1 MSKDRLSYSGGG
13 QEGSYELSYQL
24 ACGKLATIGDIE
36 EQCRRAGAC
45 YIAPGKVIID
55 YLAQSYS
62 ITLSDAKIA
71 RENSETEVPL
81 RDKILILH
89 YFTMAKG
96 TPATGILITYK
107 QLPGGLSYFPVFA
120 HRAITPL
127 VKYFGNNPE
136 MLTKVATAKLEGHE
150 MDFGDASVAINA
162 FSRVPVILV
171 LWRGDEEVAP
181 SANILFDANISDYLS
196 TEDVAVLCE
205 TIAWRLV
212 KDMRSA

>member
-1 MSKDRLSYSGGG
+1 MTKDRSSYSGGK
-13 QEGSYELSYQL
+13 QEGGYELSYRL
-24 ACGKLATIGDIE
+24 AYGKLATIEDVE
-36 EQCRRAGAC
+36 EQCRRAGAR

-62 ITLSDAKIA
+62 ITLSDGKIA
-71 RENSETEVPL
+71 MEDSEGEVPI

-107 QLPGGLSYFPVFA
+107 QLPGGLSYFPAFTE
-120 HRAITPL
+120 RAIAPL
-127 VKYFGNNPE
+127 VKYFGNKPE
-136 MLTKVATAKLEGHE
+136 MLAKATAKLKGRE

-162 FSRVPVILV
+162 FSHVPVILV

-181 SANILFDANISDYLS
+181 SANMLFDANISDYLS

-205 TIAWRLV
+205 TIAWKLV
-212 KDMRSA
+212 KDMRSV